1 MRDAVLVTGGSR
13 GIGRAVVQRL
23 AEDGYDIINLDLQ
36 PPEQALANEQHWQ
49 VDVSDEEG
57 LREVL
62 SRIVAERPVTRLV
75 NNAGIVRP
83 ARIEQ
88 TDLRDM
94 EAVMSVNLGASIVCT
109 QMLLPGMKEA
119 GGGRIVNISSRA
131 ALGKT
136 ERIVYA
142 SSKAGLHG
150 YTKALAL
157 EVGRFGI
164 TVNAVGPGPIAT
176 DLFNKVNPSD
186 SPATKTILD
195 TIPVGRMG
203 QPSEVAHQV
212 ASFLDARA
220 GFITGQIVYVCGGM
234 TVGLAS

>member
-13 GIGRAVVQRL
+13 GIGRAVVERL
-23 AEDGYDIINLDLQ
+23 AGDGYDIINLDLQ
-36 PPEQALANEQHWQ
+36 APEQALANEQHWQ
-49 VDVSDEEG
+49 VDVSDEEA

-62 SRIVAERPVTRLV
+62 RQVVAQRPVTRLV

-157 EVGRFGI
+157 EVGRYGI

-176 DLFNKVNPSD
+176 ELFNKVNPPD

-220 GFITGQIVYVCGGM
+220 GFITGQVVYVCGGM